1 MRAYWTFQAPSPRL
15 SSFTLE
21 ERGVVFIEEEDGALS
36 KHPSHIYG
44 EDESAFVFGADGER
58 SRELEGVV
66 GIGLATSDT
75 RGLACVL
82 EQSGQVWG
90 GADMRL
96 FFFPLFFTFFSNGPM
111 PTVTLF
117 KIVN

>member
-1 MRAYWTFQAPSPRL
+1 
-15 SSFTLE
+15 LE
-21 ERGVVFIEEEDGALS
+21 ERGIVFIEEEDGALS
-36 KHPSHIYG
+36 KHPFHIFG
-44 EDESAFVFGADGER
+44 EEESAFVFGSDGVR

-82 EQSGQVWG
+82 EQSGQVFG

-96 FFFPLFFTFFSNGPM
+96 FFLGFCFFSNGPM

-117 KIVN
+117 KIAN